1 MDVLFPAARTLLLI
15 FAALNF
21 KSMSWRLIGCS
32 VVVAILAADLP
43 LARTGNRKFDYLFG
57 ATLGTTVLQAIRFL
71 LLVRPLEEYRH
82 EADKVPAS
90 QLPFMQRYFWL
101 FKMTNSPRG
110 IGWSFKA
117 ESSLIPVDPR
127 HRTRASFI
135 ASRLRWLF
143 SHYLLLEAATLYT
156 RCNPVFL
163 SKASVASQGY
173 ILQCLNVAAIPCQL
187 YAVLTCIHCTLA
199 VLAVGANLDEPQTWP
214 QPFGHWKNAYTVR
227 KFWGKTWHQMSRHDL
242 TLFGPHRPK
251 RNPWDPV
258 PAEGSSVR
266 KPKEREPWAVTYRRL
281 CYAFMCSAFMHV
293 CGDVLLQFRVWD
305 DFSSGSTSGTTE
317 VPNIIG
323 YSAPY
328 FFLQPVGVLV
338 EDAVIEVGKR
348 MGLKESAWTRMA
360 GYAWVWVFT
369 SYSIVFSMDSLKN
382 AAHTGYLT
390 GEGTGART
398 TLIEVIAD
406 RVFGV
411 PLAAVMSSWLS
422 RM

>member
-1 MDVLFPAARTLLLI
+1 MDVLFPAARTLLLV

-32 VVVAILAADLP
+32 IVVAVLAADLP
-43 LARTGNRKFDYLFG
+43 LGRTGNRKFDYLLG

-82 EADKVPAS
+82 EADKVPAY
-90 QLPFMQRYFWL
+90 QLPFIQRYFWL

-110 IGWSFKA
+110 IGWSFKV
-117 ESSLIPVDPR
+117 ESSLIPVDAR

-135 ASRLRWLF
+135 ASRIRWLF

-163 SKASVASQGY
+163 SKASVTSQGY

-187 YAVLTCIHCTLA
+187 YATLTCVHCALA
-199 VLAVGANLDEPQTWP
+199 ILAVGANLDEPQAWP

-227 KFWGKTWHQMSRHDL
+227 KFWGKTWHQISRHDL

-251 RNPWDPV
+251 RNPWGPV
-258 PAEGSSVR
+258 TEDSSVR
-266 KPKEREPWAVTYRRL
+266 KPKDREPWATTYRRL

-305 DFSSGSTSGTTE
+305 DFLSTGTMN
-317 VPNIIG
+317 VPNVIG

-328 FFLQPVGVLV
+328 FLLQPVGVLV
-338 EDAVIEVGKR
+338 EDAVVEVGKR
-348 MGLKESAWTRMA
+348 MGLKESTWTRMV
-360 GYAWVWVFT
+360 GYAWMWVFT
-369 SYSIVFSMDSLKN
+369 SFSLVYTVDGLKN
-382 AAHTGYLT
+382 AAHAGYP
-390 GEGTGART
+390 GEGMGAQA
-398 TLIEVIAD
+398 TLIEVVAN
-406 RVFGV
+406 RVLGV
-411 PLAAVMSSWLS
+411 QLAPVMSSWLS

>member
-1 MDVLFPAARTLLLI
+1 P
-15 FAALNF
+15 
-21 KSMSWRLIGCS
+21 
-32 VVVAILAADLP
+32 
-43 LARTGNRKFDYLFG
+43 
-57 ATLGTTVLQAIRFL
+57 FL

-82 EADKVPAS
+82 EADKVPAY
-90 QLPFMQRYFWL
+90 QLPFIQRYFWL

-135 ASRLRWLF
+135 ASRLQWLF

-163 SKASVASQGY
+163 SEASVTSQGY
-173 ILQCLNVAAIPCQL
+173 VLQCLNVAAIPCQL
-187 YAVLTCIHCTLA
+187 YALLTCVHCTLA
-199 VLAVGANLDEPQTWP
+199 VLAVGANLDEPQAWP

-251 RNPWDPV
+251 RSPWDAAP
-258 PAEGSSVR
+258 SVS
-266 KPKEREPWAVTYRRL
+266 KPKEREPWGVTYRRL

-293 CGDVLLQFRVWD
+293 CGDVLLQFRIWD
-305 DFSSGSTSGTTE
+305 DFSSTSTSGTTA

-328 FFLQPVGVLV
+328 FILQPVGVLV
-338 EDAVIEVGKR
+338 EDAIIELGKR
-348 MGLKESAWTRMA
+348 MGLKESTWARMV
-360 GYAWVWVFT
+360 GYVWVWVFT
-369 SYSIVFSMDSLKN
+369 SYSLVFSMDALKN
-382 AAHTGYLT
+382 AAQAGYLT
-390 GEGTGART
+390 GEGAGARA
-398 TLIEVIAD
+398 TLIEMVAD

-411 PLAAVMSSWLS
+411 QLAAVMSSWLS

>member
-1 MDVLFPAARTLLLI
+1 
-15 FAALNF
+15 
-21 KSMSWRLIGCS
+21 MSWRLIGCS

-43 LARTGNRKFDYLFG
+43 LARTGNKKFDYLFG

-82 EADKVPAS
+82 EADKVPAY
-90 QLPFMQRYFWL
+90 QLPFIQRYFWL

-110 IGWSFKA
+110 IGWSFK
-117 ESSLIPVDPR
+117 SSLIPVDPR

-135 ASRLRWLF
+135 ASRLQWLF

-163 SKASVASQGY
+163 SEASVTSQGY
-173 ILQCLNVAAIPCQL
+173 VLQCLNVAAIPCQL
-187 YAVLTCIHCTLA
+187 YALLTCVHCTLA
-199 VLAVGANLDEPQTWP
+199 VLAVGANLDEPQAWP

-227 KFWGKTWHQMSRHDL
+227 KFWGKTWHQMSRHVSA
-242 TLFGPHRPK
+242 RI
-251 RNPWDPV
+251 
-258 PAEGSSVR
+258 S
-266 KPKEREPWAVTYRRL
+266 KPKEREPWGVTYRRL

-293 CGDVLLQFRVWD
+293 CGDVLLQFRIWD
-305 DFSSGSTSGTTE
+305 DFSSTSTSGTTA

-328 FFLQPVGVLV
+328 FILQPVGVLV
-338 EDAVIEVGKR
+338 EDAIIELGKR
-348 MGLKESAWTRMA
+348 MGLKESTWARMV
-360 GYAWVWVFT
+360 GYVWVWVFT
-369 SYSIVFSMDSLKN
+369 SYSLVFSMDALKN
-382 AAHTGYLT
+382 AAQAGYLT
-390 GEGTGART
+390 GEGAGARA
-398 TLIEVIAD
+398 TLIEMVAD

-411 PLAAVMSSWLS
+411 QLAAVMSSWLS